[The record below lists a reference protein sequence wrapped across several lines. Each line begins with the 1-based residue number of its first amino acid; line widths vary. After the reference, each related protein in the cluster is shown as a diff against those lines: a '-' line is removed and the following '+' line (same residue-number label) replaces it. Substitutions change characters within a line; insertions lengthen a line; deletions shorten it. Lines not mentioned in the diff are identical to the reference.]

1 MREIVFD
8 TETTGFEPGEGHRI
22 VEIGLVELMDH
33 FPTGR
38 SKQFYLNPER
48 DVPIESQRVHG
59 LSAEFLADKPLF
71 AHVADEFLEF
81 VGDAVLVIHN
91 ASFDMKFI
99 NAELIRVGRT
109 PLSMA
114 RTVDTIEIAKRKLPG
129 ARYSLD
135 ELCRRFSIDLSAREK
150 HGALLDAELT
160 AQVYLELVGGRQRGL
175 ALAPVEIAVEQQ
187 GCVRVIDQGPGIP
200 EAERELIF
208 QRFWRGDR
216 QRADGAGLGLSIVRG
231 VVEDHGGTIEV
242 ADQPTG
248 GTQFTMCLALAKPG
262 FSSRNEA
269 IDSKNPSQLQ
279 PTSS

>member
-38 SKQFYLNPER
+38 TKQFYLNPER
-48 DVPIESQRVHG
+48 EVPIESQRIHG
-59 LSAEFLADKPLF
+59 LSTEFLSDKPLF
-71 AHVADEFLEF
+71 AHIADEFLEF

-99 NAELIRVGRT
+99 NAELGRVGRT

-114 RTVDTIEIAKRKLPG
+114 RTVDTIEIAKRKIPG

-135 ELCRRFSIDLSAREK
+135 ELCKRFSIDLSLREK

-175 ALAPVEIAVEQQ
+175 ALAPVEVAAQKQQ
-187 GCVRVIDQGPGIP
+187 MDSGR
-200 EAERELIF
+200 A
-208 QRFWRGDR
+208 R
-216 QRADGAGLGLSIVRG
+216 QRPRPLPSRITAEEIARHAAFVAKELGA
-231 VVEDHGGTIEV
+231 
-242 ADQPTG
+242 
-248 GTQFTMCLALAKPG
+248 
-262 FSSRNEA
+262 
-269 IDSKNPSQLQ
+269 NPIWSWAA
-279 PTSS
+279 

>member
-59 LSAEFLADKPLF
+59 LSGEFLADKPLF
-71 AHVADEFLEF
+71 AHIADEFLEF

-99 NAELIRVGRT
+99 NAELTRVGRT

-114 RTVDTIEIAKRKLPG
+114 RTVDTIEIAKRKIPG

-135 ELCRRFSIDLSAREK
+135 ELCKRFSIDLSAREK

-175 ALAPVEIAVEQQ
+175 ALAPVEIAVERQQ
-187 GCVRVIDQGPGIP
+187 
-200 EAERELIF
+200 AETGRA
-208 QRFWRGDR
+208 R
-216 QRADGAGLGLSIVRG
+216 QRPHPLLPRITAEEIARHIAFVAKELG
-231 VVEDHGGTIEV
+231 E
-242 ADQPTG
+242 
-248 GTQFTMCLALAKPG
+248 K
-262 FSSRNEA
+262 A
-269 IDSKNPSQLQ
+269 IWAWS
-279 PTSS
+279 